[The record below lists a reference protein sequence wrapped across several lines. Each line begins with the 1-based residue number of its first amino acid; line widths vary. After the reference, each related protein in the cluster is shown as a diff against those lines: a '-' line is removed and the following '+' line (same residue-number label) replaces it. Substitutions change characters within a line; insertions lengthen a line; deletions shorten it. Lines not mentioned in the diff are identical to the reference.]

1 MSITKKRWW
10 ILLASCLINLC
21 LGSIYAWSVFASP
34 MAEHLSTVTNLTLTS
49 GDLAIV
55 YTVANSVGPITMIT
69 GGWFNDRFGPNKVIL
84 IGGLM
89 FAAGMFFSGF
99 ATSIGFLIV
108 TYGLMTGLGLGMT
121 YGCTISSCVKY
132 FPDRRGLIGGI
143 TTAVY
148 GMGSVI
154 LPPIITTLVRVSD
167 APMAFRYIGI
177 VFGVIIVI
185 CSFFIHK
192 CPDGFAPEGWTPSA
206 ASNGAASADM
216 DWRQMLRT
224 PVFYIMI
231 VLLTCGAF
239 SGMMIISQA
248 SAVATG
254 MIGMTT
260 VAAGAAVSVL
270 ALFNTTGRIAAG
282 YLSDKIGRI
291 NTLMLAC
298 VVSTLGLLCLFFCR
312 EGSYILFYIGI
323 SVIGICFGSFMGVF
337 PGFTAD
343 QFGLLHNSVNY
354 GIMFIGFAL
363 AGFFGPTAM
372 RNIYSATGSYR
383 QAFLVACGLSMVGV
397 ILSFLYR
404 WSIRKFQ
411 HTSK

>member
-1 MSITKKRWW
+1 MSITKKHWW

-343 QFGLLHNSVNY
+343 QFGLRHNSVNY